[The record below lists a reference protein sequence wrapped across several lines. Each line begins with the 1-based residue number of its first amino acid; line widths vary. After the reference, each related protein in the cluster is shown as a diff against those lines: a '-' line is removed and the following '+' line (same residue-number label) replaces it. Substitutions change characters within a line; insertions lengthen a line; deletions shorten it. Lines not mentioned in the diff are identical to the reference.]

1 MERNHKEELNMDEMR
16 LKLSTKLMRGIIA
29 KLISKA
35 IYKKF
40 GYKVDIQ
47 LNDLDLHII
56 DGETKISTNVDVS
69 VDSKEFMRILNGIGM
84 D

>member
-1 MERNHKEELNMDEMR
+1 MDEMK
-16 LKLSTKLMRGIIA
+16 LKLSTKIMRNFIA

-47 LNDLDLHII
+47 LNDLAISFI
-56 DGETKISTNVDVS
+56 DGDTKISTNVDVRMS
-69 VDSKEFMRILNGIGM
+69 GEEFTKIIKKVGLE